1 MSRPSRDAIAY
12 LVSRYPFISHT
23 FILREVL
30 ALRALGFI
38 IEVASINEPDRNGEA
53 LTEEERS
60 EARRT
65 YYVKRENPVRAVLAQ
80 LSFLAASPIAYGRA
94 LWFALGLGRTD
105 PRALVYH
112 LFYFAEAV
120 LVARW
125 MKQRGLRHLHV
136 HFATPAASVA
146 LIVTHLCPFTLS
158 ITVHGPDEFYD
169 VSGYRLREKI
179 AGADF
184 LCAIGSFARSQLMK
198 LSPPENWNKF
208 EVVPLGVDPTRF
220 APRPDPGGPAPFEIL
235 CLGRLVPAK
244 GQHVLLAAAA
254 RLKAEGRR
262 ILVRFV
268 GDGPDRDALEQ
279 DARRRGLENCVRF
292 EGSVNQDRVGEF
304 YRRAGVFVLPSF
316 AEGIPVVL
324 MEAMAMEIPCVTTFV
339 NGIPEL
345 IRDGSDG
352 LLVPPSDDIAL
363 AAAIARLIDDET
375 LRKRLGE
382 SARTRVIE
390 RHNLARNAERLA
402 DVFRRRLEAIS

>member
-1 MSRPSRDAIAY
+1 MRHPRRDAMAY
-12 LVSRYPFISHT
+12 LVSRYPSISHT

-30 ALRALGFI
+30 ALRALGFT
-38 IEVASINEPDRNGEA
+38 IEVASINEPDRAGEA
-53 LTEEERS
+53 LTDEERS
-60 EARRT
+60 EAGRT
-65 YYVKRENPVRAVLAQ
+65 YYVKGENPAGAVLAH

-94 LWFALGLGRTD
+94 LWCALALGRTD
-105 PRALVYH
+105 LRALVYH
-112 LFYFAEAV
+112 LFYFVEAV

-125 MKQRGLRHLHV
+125 MKQRGCAHVHV

-146 LIVTHLCPFTLS
+146 LIVSHLGPFTLS

-169 VSGYRLREKI
+169 VTGYRLREKI

-198 LSPPENWNKF
+198 LSPPESWNKF
-208 EVVPLGVDPTRF
+208 EVVPLGVDPARF
-220 APRPDPGGPAPFEIL
+220 APRPDPGGAAPFEIL

-254 RLKAEGRR
+254 RLRAEGRN

-279 DARRRGLENCVRF
+279 DTHRRRLEACVRF

-304 YRRAGVFVLPSF
+304 YRRAGVFALPSF

-363 AAAIARLIDDET
+363 AAAIARLIDDGA
-375 LRKRLGE
+375 LRQRLGE
-382 SARTRVIE
+382 SARIRVIE

>member
-1 MSRPSRDAIAY
+1 MSPPNRDAIAY
-12 LVSRYPFISHT
+12 LVSQYPFISHT

-30 ALRALGFI
+30 ALRALGFP
-38 IEVASINEPDRNGEA
+38 IEVASINAPDRAGAA

-60 EARRT
+60 EAART
-65 YYVKRENPVRAVLAQ
+65 YYVKAQSPARAL
-80 LSFLAASPIAYGRA
+80 LGHMSMLAASPLAYGRA
-94 LWFALGLGRTD
+94 LRFAVRLGRTD
-105 PRALVYH
+105 LRALAYH

-125 MKQRGLRHLHV
+125 MKRRGCRHLHV
-136 HFATPAASVA
+136 HFATPAASVG
-146 LIVTHLCPFTLS
+146 LIVTRLCRFTLS

-169 VSGYRLREKI
+169 VTGYRLREKI
-179 AGADF
+179 AGASF
-184 LCAIGSFARSQLMK
+184 LCAIGNFARSQLMR
-198 LSPPENWNKF
+198 LSPPESWDKF
-208 EVVPLGVDPTRF
+208 EVMPLGVDPVQF
-220 APRPDPGGPAPFEIL
+220 APRPDPGGAAPFEIL

-254 RLKAEGRR
+254 RLAAEGRS

-268 GDGPDRDALEQ
+268 GDGPDRAALEQ
-279 DARRRGLENCVRF
+279 EVRRRGIETSVRF
-292 EGSVNQDRVGEF
+292 EGSVNQDRVGEY

-345 IRDGSDG
+345 IRDGADG
-352 LLVPPSDDIAL
+352 ILVAPSDDLAL
-363 AAAIARLIDDET
+363 AAAIARLIDDGP

-382 SARTRVIE
+382 SARMRVIE
-390 RHNLARNAERLA
+390 RHNLAQNTERLSA
-402 DVFRRRLEAIS
+402 MFRRRLEAIA

>member
-1 MSRPSRDAIAY
+1 MSRTSRDAIAY

>member
-1 MSRPSRDAIAY
+1 MNASRREAIAY
-12 LVSRYPFISHT
+12 LVSRYPFISHS

-30 ALRALGFI
+30 ALRSLGFT
-38 IEVASINEPDRNGEA
+38 IEVASVNAPDRTGEA

-60 EARRT
+60 EASRT
-65 YYVKRENPVRAVLAQ
+65 YYVKREGVLRALRAHISLFAAAPV
-80 LSFLAASPIAYGRA
+80 AYGRA
-94 LWFALGLGRTD
+94 LWFALRLGRTD
-105 PRALVYH
+105 LHALLYH
-112 LFYFAEAV
+112 LFYFVEAV

-125 MKQRGLRHLHV
+125 MKKQGLRHLHV

-146 LIVTHLCPFTLS
+146 LIVTRLFPFTLS

-179 AGADF
+179 AGANF

-198 LSPPENWNKF
+198 LSPPESWDKF
-208 EVVPLGVDPTRF
+208 EVVPLGVDTARF
-220 APRPDPGGPAPFEIL
+220 APRPDPDRAAPFEIL
-235 CLGRLVPAK
+235 CVGRLVAAK

-254 RLKAEGRR
+254 RLKAEGRS

-268 GDGPDRDALEQ
+268 GDGPDRFALEQ
-279 DARRRGLENCVRF
+279 DTRRRGIEDCVRF
-292 EGSVNQDRVGEF
+292 EGSVNQDRIGEF
-304 YRRAGVFVLPSF
+304 YRQAGAFVLPSF

-345 IRDGSDG
+345 IRHGTDG
-352 LLVPPSDDIAL
+352 LLVPPSDDVAL
-363 AAAIARLIDDET
+363 AAAIAGLIDDEA

-382 SARTRVIE
+382 SARMRVLE
-390 RHNLARNAERLA
+390 RHHLARNTERLA
-402 DVFRRRLEAIS
+402 DVFRRRLEAIG